1 LHGINYSIAGQGR
14 TKIALQ
20 DNNSLLRRSADRS
33 VSSTGYGFGMTS
45 LIAIISLAALAVIA
59 AIALAVLWLNSR
71 RLKDQ
76 LGALSKELVAV
87 SGDASVGRRLSAGEG
102 NIGDLAN
109 TINRLFD
116 AIGERDEEIQ
126 GRDRLFSDFT
136 RTLPEIVLIHDDRIL
151 LANEGAASLIGIS
164 PDQLEGRDVAD
175 LVKPAYRALFRKT
188 VTQRLAGET
197 APRRLEIQLI
207 NGNEQGLW
215 VEAQSSL
222 IEFRGSKSILTI
234 ARDVSHRKSLEVSLS
249 RSKRQAQYT
258 LESISEGVITTDNE
272 GRIDYM
278 NRAGEAMIAVNRDD
292 ATGHKVGELFSLI
305 DEADS
310 RPLGDP
316 VERCLSIRRR
326 VNMGRRALLV
336 SRDGQQEHSVEISAS
351 PIKGPGN
358 SISGTVV
365 VFHDVSEIRGLTRQM
380 SYQATHDALTGLI
393 NRREFERRLQE
404 AMDSAHA
411 EEAVHILFYM
421 DLDRFKAVN
430 DSCGHMAGDNMLR
443 EVAALIKEQV
453 RDSDYVGRL
462 GGDEFGTLLIGCPI
476 EKAQQIAADICTAI
490 ADYRFVW
497 KDKIFNIGISVGLIQ
512 INHSS
517 GTMQDVMSAADSACY
532 VAKQRGRGQVHV
544 YSARD
549 EAIARERGDIQWL
562 RQLQEALHEGKFEL
576 AMQPI
581 IATGAGTSSG
591 PAAEVLIRMPDE
603 RGRHNNSADFLR
615 SAERYQLMS
624 QIDRWV
630 VNASLAAINSGEI
643 KLASQRSCAINISGQ
658 TLGDEGFLGFVVEAL
673 DHSGVSPSSICFEV
687 TESAIS
693 INVQYAQRFIEVLH
707 GIGCEFA
714 LDDFGSGLGA
724 FSSLKHL
731 PIDYLKIDG
740 TYTRNL
746 SSDQVNQEMVT
757 AMIKLA
763 KTMDFRVVAEQVE
776 EQEDFDWLREVGVDF
791 VQGNFVEAP
800 STLGSGTSTGTYRI
814 LTTQ

>member
-1 LHGINYSIAGQGR
+1 MSPTVVIATLAAALSITLLLLLAVW
-14 TKIALQ
+14 
-20 DNNSLLRRSADRS
+20 LRR
-33 VSSTGYGFGMTS
+33 
-45 LIAIISLAALAVIA
+45 
-59 AIALAVLWLNSR
+59 R
-71 RLKDQ
+71 RLVRQ
-76 LGALSKELVAV
+76 LDNLNDELHSVAA
-87 SGDASVGRRLSAGEG
+87 DASVGRRLHTTDIGD
-102 NIGDLAN
+102 IGDLAN

-126 GRDRLFSDFT
+126 DKDKLFAEFA
-136 RTLPEIVLIHDDRIL
+136 RTLPEIVLVHDERIL
-151 LANEGAASLIGIS
+151 LANDSAANLIGLR

-188 VTQRLAGET
+188 MADHLAGES
-197 APRRLEIQLI
+197 APRHLEIQLI
-207 NGNEQGLW
+207 DGAERGLW
-215 VEAQSSL
+215 VEAQSSV
-222 IEFRGSKSILTI
+222 IEYRGNKAILTI
-234 ARDVSHRKSLEVSLS
+234 ARDVSYRKSLEVSLN

-278 NRAGEAMIAVNRDD
+278 NRAAETMTGANRDN
-292 ATGHKVGELFSLI
+292 ASGHKLGELFSLI
-305 DEADS
+305 DEADR

-316 VERCLSIRRR
+316 VERCLSMRRR

-336 SRDGQQEHSVEISAS
+336 SSDGEHEHSVEITAS
-351 PIKGPGN
+351 PVRGPGN

-404 AMDSAHA
+404 ALDSAHA
-411 EEAVHILFYM
+411 EDGVHIIFYM

-430 DSCGHMAGDNMLR
+430 DSCGHIAGDNMLR
-443 EVAALIKEQV
+443 EVAALIKDQV
-453 RDSDYVGRL
+453 RDSDFVGRL
-462 GGDEFGTLLIGCPI
+462 GGDEFGTLLIGCPLD
-476 EKAQQIAADICTAI
+476 KARQIASDICNAV

-497 KDKIFNIGISVGLIQ
+497 QDKIFNIGISIGLVEIT
-512 INHSS
+512 HSS
-517 GTMQDVMSAADSACY
+517 GALQDIMSAADSACY

-562 RQLQEALHEGKFEL
+562 RQLQEALHESKFEL
-576 AMQPI
+576 AVQPI
-581 IATGAGTSSG
+581 IATGPGTAKG
-591 PAAEVLIRMPDE
+591 PAVEVLIRMPDE
-603 RGRHNNSADFLR
+603 RGRCANSADFLR
-615 SAERYQLMS
+615 SAERYQLMP

-630 VNASLAAINSGEI
+630 VNSALAAISSGQI
-643 KLASQRSCAINISGQ
+643 KLASLRSCAINISGQ
-658 TLGDEGFLGFVVEAL
+658 TLGDEGFLSFVVEAL
-673 DHSGVSPSSICFEV
+673 DRSGVSPSSICFEV

-693 INVQYAQRFIEVLH
+693 SNVQHAQRFIEVLH

-714 LDDFGSGLGA
+714 LDDFGSGLGS

-731 PIDYLKIDG
+731 PVDYLKIDG

-746 SSDQVNQEMVT
+746 SRDQVNQEMVS

-763 KTMDFRVVAEQVE
+763 RTMEFRVVAEQVE
-776 EQEDFDWLREVGVDF
+776 EQEDFDWLRNVGIDF
-791 VQGNFVEAP
+791 VQGNFVDP
-800 STLGSGTSTGTYRI
+800 PTTLGRSATGTGTYRI
-814 LTTQ
+814 LNP

>member
-1 LHGINYSIAGQGR
+1 MSP
-14 TKIALQ
+14 T
-20 DNNSLLRRSADRS
+20 
-33 VSSTGYGFGMTS
+33 V
-45 LIAIISLAALAVIA
+45 LI
-59 AIALAVLWLNSR
+59 IALAAALSVTLILLLVVSLRRR
-71 RLKDQ
+71 RLIKRLDR
-76 LGALSKELVAV
+76 LNDELISV
-87 SGDASVGRRLSAGEG
+87 SADASVGRRLQTADQAD
-102 NIGDLAN
+102 IGDLAD

-126 GRDRLFSDFT
+126 DRDKLFAEFA
-136 RTLPEIVLIHDDRIL
+136 RTLPEIVLVHDERIL
-151 LANEGAASLIGIS
+151 LANDSAANLVGLK
-164 PDQLEGRDVAD
+164 PDQLEGREVAD

-188 VTQRLAGET
+188 MADHLAGQS

-207 NGNEQGLW
+207 DGAERGLW

-222 IEFRGSKSILTI
+222 IEYRGNRAILTI
-234 ARDVSHRKSLEVSLS
+234 ARDVSYRKSLEVSLS

-258 LESISEGVITTDNE
+258 LESISEGVITTDNQ

-278 NRAGEAMIAVNRDD
+278 NRAAESMTGANRDN
-292 ATGHKVGELFSLI
+292 ASGHKLGELFSLI
-305 DEADS
+305 DEADR

-316 VERCLSIRRR
+316 VERCLSMRRR

-336 SRDGQQEHSVEISAS
+336 SGDGEHEHSVEITAS
-351 PIKGPGN
+351 PVRGPGN

-404 AMDSAHA
+404 AIDSAHA
-411 EEAVHILFYM
+411 EEGVHIVFYM

-430 DSCGHMAGDNMLR
+430 DSCGHIAGDNMLR
-443 EVAALIKEQV
+443 EVATLIKDQV
-453 RDSDYVGRL
+453 RDSDFVGRL
-462 GGDEFGTLLIGCPI
+462 GGDEFGTLLIGCPLD
-476 EKAQQIAADICTAI
+476 KARQIATDICNAV

-497 KDKIFNIGISVGLIQ
+497 QDKIFNIGISIGLVEIT
-512 INHSS
+512 HASAAL
-517 GTMQDVMSAADSACY
+517 QDIMSAADSACY

-562 RQLQEALHEGKFEL
+562 RQLQEALHESKFEL
-576 AMQPI
+576 AVQPI
-581 IATGAGTSSG
+581 IATGAGENTG

-603 RGRHNNSADFLR
+603 HGRYPNSADFLR
-615 SAERYQLMS
+615 SAERYQLMP

-630 VNASLAAINSGEI
+630 VNAALAAISSGKI
-643 KLASQRSCAINISGQ
+643 KLPSHRSCAINISGQ
-658 TLGDEGFLGFVVEAL
+658 TLGDEGFLSCVVDAL

-693 INVQYAQRFIEVLH
+693 SNVQHAQRFIEVLH

-714 LDDFGSGLGA
+714 LDDFGSGLGS

-731 PIDYLKIDG
+731 PVDYLKIDG

-746 SSDQVNQEMVT
+746 SSDQVNQEMVA

-763 KTMDFRVVAEQVE
+763 RTMEFRVVAEQVE
-776 EQEDFDWLREVGVDF
+776 EQADFDWLRDVGIDF
-791 VQGNFVEAP
+791 VQGNFVDP
-800 STLGSGTSTGTYRI
+800 PTTLGSGGTSTTGSYRI
-814 LTTQ
+814 LNS